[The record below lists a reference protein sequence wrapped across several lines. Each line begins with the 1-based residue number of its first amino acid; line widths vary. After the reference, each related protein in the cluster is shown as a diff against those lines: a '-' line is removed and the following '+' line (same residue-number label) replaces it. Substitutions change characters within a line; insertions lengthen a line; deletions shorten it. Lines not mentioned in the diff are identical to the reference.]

1 MARPLW
7 LGRLR
12 FARTSAGGGTT
23 EAPPVARPLGQSPFV
38 RSLRKAARNLFLR
51 LQNFIGLIFLVV
63 EGIVAVRIIFKA
75 TGANPLAGFSSFIY
89 SLSSPFVGPFHP
101 VFADGKLNGHPFEWG
116 SLLAMAVF
124 AALAFL
130 ALRVMRAVF
139 SPRS

>member
-12 FARTSAGGGTT
+12 FARTSAAG
-23 EAPPVARPLGQSPFV
+23 APTDAPAARPLGQSPFV

-75 TGANPLAGFSSFIY
+75 TGANPTAGFSSFIY

-101 VFADGKLNGHPFEWG
+101 VFTDGKLNGHPFEWG

-130 ALRVMRAVF
+130 ALRVMRAIF

>member
-12 FARTSAGGGTT
+12 FARTSAGG
-23 EAPPVARPLGQSPFV
+23 APNDAPAARPLGQSPFV

-75 TGANPLAGFSSFIY
+75 TGANPTAGFSSFIY

-101 VFADGKLNGHPFEWG
+101 VFTDGKLNGHPFEWG

-130 ALRVMRAVF
+130 ALRVMRAIF

>member
-7 LGRLR
+7 LGRLG
-12 FARTSAGGGTT
+12 FARTNPGGGTT
-23 EAPPVARPLGQSPFV
+23 DAPVARPLGPSPFV
-38 RSLRKAARNLFLR
+38 RNLRKFARNLFSR
-51 LQNFIGLIFLVV
+51 LQQFIGLIFLVV
-63 EGIVAVRIIFKA
+63 EGIVAVRVIFKA

-130 ALRVMRAVF
+130 AIRVMRAVF

>member
-1 MARPLW
+1 MARPVW
-7 LGRLR
+7 LGRLG
-12 FARTSAGGGTT
+12 FARTSAGAGTT
-23 EAPPVARPLGQSPFV
+23 EAPAARPLGQSPFV

-75 TGANPLAGFSSFIY
+75 TGANPQAGFSSFIY
-89 SLSSPFVGPFHP
+89 NLSSPFVGPFHP

-116 SLLAMAVF
+116 SLLAMAAS

-130 ALRVMRAVF
+130 PLRVM
-139 SPRS
+139 

>member
-1 MARPLW
+1 MARPL
-7 LGRLR
+7 G
-12 FARTSAGGGTT
+12 
-23 EAPPVARPLGQSPFV
+23 PSPFV
-38 RSLRKAARNLFLR
+38 RNVRKFLRNVFLR

-89 SLSSPFVGPFHP
+89 NLSSPFVGPFHP

-130 ALRVMRAVF
+130 AIRVMRAVF